1 MKFHLLLLFLIS
13 QISFAQV
20 SKIKIKKTDPLYKVS
35 IAGVDTGIASLKK
48 ILALQQL
55 SVTNEKD
62 GIKIFSYEASLFQGE
77 DNAVQTFNGK
87 NKTLSEELLKKLQE
101 TFNQGSTILR
111 IKKIIAYNS
120 FNETIQLNDIDV
132 KLVK

>member
-111 IKKIIAYNS
+111 IKKILAYNS